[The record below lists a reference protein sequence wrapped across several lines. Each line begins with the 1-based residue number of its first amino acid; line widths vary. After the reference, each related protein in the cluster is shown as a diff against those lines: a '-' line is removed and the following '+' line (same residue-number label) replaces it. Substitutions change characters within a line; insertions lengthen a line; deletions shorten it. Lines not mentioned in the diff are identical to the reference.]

1 MKNLNYIVLLMFLS
15 CLPMVVGCTSA
26 SDEFGQTS
34 CVVANQE
41 NTNVNALHGSQ
52 LTFISAMDSI
62 GSKYTSANTRSAAYE
77 FASWGL
83 NAIADGIGSCIG
95 SGVASWF
102 TGAAASWVYAK
113 YIKHC
118 QQIVSKDEI
127 TNSGQIPDSM
137 RFKQYINSNDSI
149 KFIFCDGFPT
159 NSIDSIGY
167 SHNYLL
173 GKLSE
178 ELPEITDRV
187 NYNDIRKVMRRRLPE
202 LGHNKEEIAAYD
214 TKEYYDFCYQ
224 LAKILSEVQNNN
236 KSINEQ
242 FAKIEVLLKSQN
254 NENPKYTSELIKH
267 FTSVLSSGISSDN
280 LYNYSSDLNKALK
293 ASYLNKDDRRLTKS
307 FLQTTVSS
315 LTYWR
320 YQK

>member
-1 MKNLNYIVLLMFLS
+1 
-15 CLPMVVGCTSA
+15 
-26 SDEFGQTS
+26 
-34 CVVANQE
+34 
-41 NTNVNALHGSQ
+41 
-52 LTFISAMDSI
+52 
-62 GSKYTSANTRSAAYE
+62 
-77 FASWGL
+77 
-83 NAIADGIGSCIG
+83 
-95 SGVASWF
+95 
-102 TGAAASWVYAK
+102 
-113 YIKHC
+113 
-118 QQIVSKDEI
+118 
-127 TNSGQIPDSM
+127 
-137 RFKQYINSNDSI
+137 
-149 KFIFCDGFPT
+149 
-159 NSIDSIGY
+159 
-167 SHNYLL
+167 
-173 GKLSE
+173 
-178 ELPEITDRV
+178 
-187 NYNDIRKVMRRRLPE
+187 MRRRLPE

-214 TKEYYDFCYQ
+214 TKKYYDFCYQ